1 MGEEKQENEKVT
13 SKPQKKTIKEKYQEL
28 KEEHEKFLAD
38 YTRMKEELF
47 LAKAAAK
54 ESMEMVKNFKMDVDR
69 IKERSEELN
78 AQLTEKIT
86 MEVVSKIIPTI
97 DNFEVALNTTSDENI
112 KKGFK
117 MIYDGLIKSLEGL
130 KVKRIEVVAGVFDPN
145 KMEAVYA
152 TPTDDPELVGTVSGV
167 VSTGYY
173 YVPTDNVIRY
183 TQVSVFK

>member
-1 MGEEKQENEKVT
+1 MAEEKDQTKEANK
-13 SKPQKKTIKEKYQEL
+13 QKKSIKEKYQEL
-28 KEEHEKFLAD
+28 EKEHEKFLKD

-78 AQLTEKIT
+78 ASLGEKIT

-97 DNFEVALNTTSDENI
+97 DNFEVALKSTTDENV
-112 KKGFK
+112 KKGFN
-117 MIYDGLIKSLEGL
+117 MIFEGLIKALQDL

-145 KMEAVYA
+145 KMEAIYA
-152 TPTDDPELVGTVSGV
+152 TPTDNPELVGTVSGV
-167 VSTGYY
+167 ISTGYY